1 MLRTLGM
8 AALAGALTAPLV
20 AVPAA
25 AVEPAPEG
33 VVAAVAPAA
42 PQAGRAGDGL
52 AEVEVTLP
60 LGRDGRDLP
69 FEAHEDEHHAASHQ
83 AERAG
88 VLALPSRPEMLL
100 LEEVPADAAI
110 AVRSRANGV
119 WTPWTELEASADD
132 APDGRA
138 DERPGIGP
146 IWIGHG
152 ATHVEVA
159 SLDGTV
165 VDVDIV
171 GLHVEPEPAAVRG
184 FRALRSSV
192 ASAIAAGATTSFI
205 RPRSAWATSEMDW
218 KCSGSPSETRDLRAM
233 VVHHTATNTQP
244 YAAADVPSI
253 LRGFWRF
260 HTETRGWCDVAYNF
274 FVDRFGGLWEGRQG
288 GIDRAIVGGHTYGFN
303 SETTSVA
310 QVGDF
315 QQTTTPAA
323 MTTATR
329 QLVGWK
335 LGLHGV
341 DPAGRTTLTNRTGST
356 IKGVPNGGQ
365 VPVPT
370 VPGHRDLGTTAC
382 PGDHSYAT
390 LPLVRAQSRTGVHV
404 VAMHDT
410 FMGEMPGPDEYRAWL
425 GTAEGQGLRAAA
437 VGMARSEA
445 YSGVIIDDL
454 YERVLDRPADPEG
467 KAYWLDVLASGVRTE
482 TVGISFYGSR
492 EYFQKMGGAEPF
504 VQALYENLLH
514 RDADQSGLDYWVRM
528 LESGRAT
535 PADVASGFYVSL
547 ESRLDRA
554 TRAFESIL
562 GRRPGRTEQQD
573 WAERLQ
579 KIDDVLVAVELSL
592 SDEFYERATS

>member
-1 MLRTLGM
+1 MLRTLGI
-8 AALAGALTAPLV
+8 AALAGALTAPLL
-20 AVPAA
+20 AAPAA

-33 VVAAVAPAA
+33 AVAAVAPTTLE
-42 PQAGRAGDGL
+42 AGRAGDGL
-52 AEVEVTLP
+52 AEVQVSLP
-60 LGRDGRDLP
+60 LGRDGRELG
-69 FEAHEDEHHAASHQ
+69 FEAHDDEHHAASHQ

-100 LEEVPADAAI
+100 LEDVPAGAAV
-110 AVRSRANGV
+110 AVRSRAGGV
-119 WTPWTELEASADD
+119 WSPWTELEASADD
-132 APDGRA
+132 APDGPA
-138 DERPGIGP
+138 DARPGIGP

-165 VDVDIV
+165 ADVDVV

-184 FRALRSSV
+184 FRALRSTVS
-192 ASAIAAGATTSFI
+192 SALAAGSTSSFV
-205 RPRSAWATSEMDW
+205 RPRSAWASSEMGW

-233 VVHHTATNTQP
+233 VVHHTATNTEP

-260 HTETRGWCDVAYNF
+260 HTGTRGWCDVAYNF
-274 FVDRFGGLWEGRQG
+274 FVDRFGAVWEGRQG
-288 GIDRAIVGGHTYGFN
+288 GITRAIIGGHTYGFN

-315 QQTTTPAA
+315 QQTNTPAA

-335 LGLHGV
+335 LGLHGI
-341 DPAGRTTLTNRTGST
+341 DPAGRTTLTNRTGGT
-356 IKGVPNGGQ
+356 IKGVANGGQ
-365 VPVPT
+365 VPVAT

-390 LPLVRAQSRTGVHV
+390 LPLIRAQSRTGVHV
-404 VAMHDT
+404 VALHDT
-410 FMGEMPGPDEYRAWL
+410 FMGAMPSPDQYRQWL
-425 GTAEGQGLRAAA
+425 ATAEGQGLRAAA

-445 YSGVIIDDL
+445 YSGRIVDDL
-454 YERVLDRPADPEG
+454 YERVLGRPADAEG
-467 KAYWLDVLASGVRTE
+467 KAYWLDVLASGVRIE

-492 EYFQKMGGAEPF
+492 EYYQDMGGAEPF
-504 VQALYENLLH
+504 VRALYENLLH
-514 RDADQSGLDYWVRM
+514 READQRGLDYWVGM
-528 LESGRAT
+528 LQSGRAR
-535 PADVASGFYVSL
+535 PADVASGFYVSP

-554 TRAFESIL
+554 TRVFESIL
-562 GRRPGRTEQQD
+562 GRRPSGTEQQD
-573 WAERLQ
+573 WAARLQ